1 MNPPT
6 TAVEVEL
13 PASRRALAFLE
24 LTKPR
29 VVVMVVATTVVGFY
43 MGLVGPFDLARL
55 LHTLAS
61 TAIAAAGTLALNEY
75 LERDLDLVMLRTR
88 MRPIPSGRV
97 QPFEALVFGAAVAG
111 FGLVYQTLAVDAPT
125 ALVTG
130 ATTVSYLFVYTPMK
144 RVSSF
149 CSLVGAIPGAL
160 PPVTGWVA
168 ARGTFDFEA
177 WVLFAILFLWQ
188 LPHSLAI
195 ARLYRDDYA
204 RAGIQVLPVVD
215 PEGSSTGRQIVLN
228 SAALLTVAGMPTL
241 LGLAG
246 GLYFGAA
253 MFLGLV
259 LLAFSVRLAQQPT
272 LVEARRLLFAT
283 LIYLPLLLAAMTL
296 DKSPPLRATSHGEA
310 LR

>member
-1 MNPPT
+1 MTPETAAVADDVPT
-6 TAVEVEL
+6 
-13 PASRRALAFLE
+13 SRGAAAYLE

-43 MGLVGPFDLARL
+43 MGLDGAFDLTRL
-55 LHTLAS
+55 LHTLLS
-61 TAIAAAGTLALNEY
+61 TALAAAGTLALNEY
-75 LERDLDLVMLRTR
+75 LERDLDERMLRTR

-97 QPFEALVFGAAVAG
+97 QPYNALLFGSFVAG
-111 FGLVYQTLAVDAPT
+111 AGVVYQTLAVDAAT
-125 ALVTG
+125 ALVTV

-149 CSLVGAIPGAL
+149 CSLVGAVPGAL

-168 ARGTFDFEA
+168 ARGTLDLEA

-246 GLYFGAA
+246 GFYFISALV
-253 MFLGLV
+253 LGLG
-259 LLAFSVRLAQQPT
+259 LLASSIQLARTRT
-272 LVEARRLLFAT
+272 LGDARRLLFAT
-283 LIYLPLLLAAMTL
+283 LVYLPLLLGVMTL
-296 DKSPPLRATSHGEA
+296 DKLP
-310 LR
+310 

>member
-1 MNPPT
+1 MIPPT

-13 PASRRALAFLE
+13 PASRRALAFFE

-29 VVVMVVATTVVGFY
+29 VVLMVVATTVVGFY
-43 MGLVGPFDLARL
+43 MGLAGSFDFARL

-61 TAIAAAGTLALNEY
+61 TALAAAGTLALNEY
-75 LERDLDLVMLRTR
+75 LERDLDQVMLRTR

-97 QPFEALVFGAAVAG
+97 QPFEALVFGAAVAVVG
-111 FGLVYQTLAVDAPT
+111 IVYQTLAVDAPT

-149 CSLVGAIPGAL
+149 CSLVGAVPGAL

-168 ARGTFDFEA
+168 ARGTLDIEA

-241 LGLAG
+241 LGLTG
-246 GLYFGAA
+246 GIYFGAA
-253 MFLGLV
+253 MAMGLA
-259 LLAFSVRLAQQPT
+259 LLAFSVRLAQRPT

-283 LIYLPLLLAAMTL
+283 LIYLPLLLAVMTM
-296 DKSPPLRATSHGEA
+296 DKVS
-310 LR
+310 